1 MKVFINGLNNLKKN
15 KMEKE
20 IDVND
25 YIDVSAILK
34 QLDIENAKQV
44 LRDAGY
50 DIDNLKKIEE

>member
-1 MKVFINGLNNLKKN
+1 MDTD
-15 KMEKE
+15 
-20 IDVND
+20 IDCHADIIAV
-25 YIDVSAILK
+25 LK

>member
-1 MKVFINGLNNLKKN
+1 ME
-15 KMEKE
+15 EKE

-50 DIDNLKKIEE
+50 DVDNLKKIEE

>member
-1 MKVFINGLNNLKKN
+1 MK
-15 KMEKE
+15 EKE

-25 YIDVSAILK
+25 YIDISAILK

-50 DIDNLKKIEE
+50 DVDNLKKIEE

>member
-1 MKVFINGLNNLKKN
+1 ME
-15 KMEKE
+15 EKE

-50 DIDNLKKIEE
+50 DVDNLKKIEK

>member
-1 MKVFINGLNNLKKN
+1 ME
-15 KMEKE
+15 EKE

>member
-1 MKVFINGLNNLKKN
+1 MT
-15 KMEKE
+15 EKE

-34 QLDIENAKQV
+34 QLDIENAKQI